1 MWKELKITITLP
13 QKLKAELEKEAQD
26 LYMTLPEYVR
36 YCLIVSRRSPS
47 LTSSSSKP
55 RKPRKPS
62 KPRKPALRGPHAT
75 LSGYKG
81 VHAYGKRW
89 AAVVYVDQRPQRL
102 GVFDTPED
110 AARAYDR
117 FMIARTGDQNAA
129 VNFPGPPDPSDHYIA
144 KLAKGQLTDIE
155 WQQWQRSTMKDPSEY
170 IDMSLTVSP
179 DGQVDPSEPLVN
191 RTAKTI
197 YRREPRNDS
206 GDDGVS

>member
-1 MWKELKITITLP
+1 MSVWKELKITITLP
-13 QKLKAELEKEAQD
+13 QKLKVELEKEARD

-36 YCLIVSRRSPS
+36 HCLIVSRRSS
-47 LTSSSSKP
+47 LPTSSSSKP
-55 RKPRKPS
+55 RSPR
-62 KPRKPALRGPHAT
+62 AT
-75 LSGYKG
+75 RSGYKG
-81 VHAYGKRW
+81 VYAYGKRW

-129 VNFPGPPDPSDHYIA
+129 VNFPGPRDPSDHYIA